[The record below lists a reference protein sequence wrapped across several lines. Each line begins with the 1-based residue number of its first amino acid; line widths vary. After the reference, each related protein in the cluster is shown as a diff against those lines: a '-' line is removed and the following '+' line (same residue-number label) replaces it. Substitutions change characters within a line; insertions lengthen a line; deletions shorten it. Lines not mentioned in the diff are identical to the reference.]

1 MLNVSINCART
12 MQVRMKNIPSK
23 IEVKIF
29 ENSFNLKKIIV
40 RILNSLEIGF
50 QREKMIK
57 NYKDWTRKIILKEI
71 RFERL

>member
-1 MLNVSINCART
+1 

-29 ENSFNLKKIIV
+29 ENSFNLKKMIV
-40 RILNSLEIGF
+40 RILKSLEIGF

-57 NYKDWTRKIILKEI
+57 NYKDQIRKIMLKEI
-71 RFERL
+71 RYEKLY

>member
-1 MLNVSINCART
+1 

-29 ENSFNLKKIIV
+29 ENSFSFKKIVV
-40 RILNSLEIGF
+40 RILKSLEIGF

-57 NYKDWTRKIILKEI
+57 NYKDQTRKIILKEI
-71 RFERL
+71 INDRLYRKIKNQIKT